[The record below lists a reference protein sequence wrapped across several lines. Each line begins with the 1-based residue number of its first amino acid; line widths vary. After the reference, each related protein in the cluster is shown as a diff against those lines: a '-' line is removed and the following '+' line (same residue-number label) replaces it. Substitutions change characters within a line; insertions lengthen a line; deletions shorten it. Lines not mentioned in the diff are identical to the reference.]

1 MSAERARGF
10 TLLELVI
17 TLVIIGVA
25 FGAIAGLVAT
35 LGRGS
40 ASPVLQT
47 QALYLAQGYLE
58 EAMLRAYADPDGV
71 AEGCLVSR
79 DLWDDIGDYH
89 ACLNPTTP
97 LAAAAPSDSSGAALP
112 GLSRYR
118 VSMTVAAPTS
128 VGGATTRRVEV
139 RVTHEDGGF
148 DLRIAALRAQY

>member
-1 MSAERARGF
+1 MSAERVRGF

-35 LGRGS
+35 IGRGS

-58 EAMLRAYADPDGV
+58 EAMLRAYVDPDGV
-71 AEGCLVSR
+71 AEGCAVSR
-79 DLWDDIGDYH
+79 DLWDDIGDYN
-89 ACLNPTTP
+89 CLATP
-97 LAAAAPSDSSGAALP
+97 AAPSDSSGAALP

-118 VSMTVAAPTS
+118 VSMSVGAPAT